1 MSFWIPN
8 CEMHMSNVSYR
19 RWLTCLIGFPTTTEK
34 GRSRQSG
41 LVGIQLSWLRASQPF
56 HPPLR
61 KKVKPDLCMAAD
73 AWRKI
78 LTEGCIETWQ
88 QILYLFSTAL

>member
-61 KKVKPDLCMAAD
+61 KKSETRSLYGCGCMEENPN
-73 AWRKI
+73 RG
-78 LTEGCIETWQ
+78 LH
-88 QILYLFSTAL
+88 